1 MFDILMGLSV
11 FVTIIRTVY
20 LFSVA
25 DSYFRDMA
33 LIGGLLAVA
42 ALSLEIF
49 YFYPMIKNY
58 TDKDTHV
65 IESTNQIKEKSEKTK
80 CEL

>member
-1 MFDILMGLSV
+1 MGLSV
-11 FVTIIRTVY
+11 LVTIIITVY

-33 LIGGLLAVA
+33 LIGGILAMVVLVA
-42 ALSLEIF
+42 EIF

-65 IESTNQIKEKSEKTK
+65 IESTNQIKEKSEKTN